1 MDATR
6 LLDRILDEF
15 GLIVCGWS
23 ADWDTTLR
31 AGMREA
37 MRRVA

>member
-15 GLIVCGWS
+15 GLIVCGGRLIGTRHYGP
-23 ADWDTTLR
+23 A
-31 AGMREA
+31 
-37 MRRVA
+37 